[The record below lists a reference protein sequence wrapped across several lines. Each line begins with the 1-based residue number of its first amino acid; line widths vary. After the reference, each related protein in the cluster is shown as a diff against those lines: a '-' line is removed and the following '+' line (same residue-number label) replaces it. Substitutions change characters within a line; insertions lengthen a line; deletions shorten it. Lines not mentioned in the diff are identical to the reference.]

1 MKCLVLTHRVF
12 HKLLLKSFILPF
24 ICSVIIGCNFKKKE
38 ISPIE
43 KPIET
48 SKSAAIETPKNQINI
63 NLASA
68 QELEKLPGVG
78 PKIAQRI
85 VKQRTKF
92 GRFRRSENL
101 LLVKGINDKS
111 FRKIRSLVKVD

>member
-43 KPIET
+43 KP
-48 SKSAAIETPKNQINI
+48 IETPKNQINI

>member
-1 MKCLVLTHRVF
+1 M
-12 HKLLLKSFILPF
+12 
-24 ICSVIIGCNFKKKE
+24 
-38 ISPIE
+38 PIE
-43 KPIET
+43 KPIEAP
-48 SKSAAIETPKNQINI
+48 KIAAIETPENKINI
-63 NLASA
+63 NLASS

-85 VKQRTKF
+85 VKHRTKF

-111 FRKIRSLVKVD
+111 FRKMRNLVKVD